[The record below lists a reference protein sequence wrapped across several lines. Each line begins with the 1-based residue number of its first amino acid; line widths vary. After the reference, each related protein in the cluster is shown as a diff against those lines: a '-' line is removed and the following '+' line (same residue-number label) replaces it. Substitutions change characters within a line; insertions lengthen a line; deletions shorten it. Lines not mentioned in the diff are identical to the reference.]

1 MFAVGTYDEIMKHE
15 REKMF
20 SEVVVFLFV
29 KPTTKEAL
37 DIIREFEYIHFNSGM
52 SCSVYAIGYS
62 NDFAKRNDRSYRK
75 IEVEDLLEWFF
86 SNKAFVEFKQELER
100 RINWEYSGEIDILV
114 LQNNP
119 GHSNCLNFKNYVA
132 VNINRGLRQKYIDS
146 FQQFMEELIRVCT
159 RHEED
164 LDFSATNNAVKI
176 SVKTVVSHALNQCI
190 SESISLKDVIADRI
204 FYKSANNFQ
213 KKKA

>member
-1 MFAVGTYDEIMKHE
+1 MFAVGTYDEIIKHE

-20 SEVVVFLFV
+20 PEVVVFLFV

-62 NDFAKRNDRSYRK
+62 NDFTKKNDRSYRK
-75 IEVEDLLEWFF
+75 IEVEDSLEWYF

-146 FQQFMEELIRVCT
+146 FQQFMEELMRVCT
-159 RHEED
+159 RNEED
-164 LDFSATNNAVKI
+164 VDFSATNNAVKI
-176 SVKTVVSHALNQCI
+176 SVKTVVSNALNQCI

-213 KKKA
+213 KKKD